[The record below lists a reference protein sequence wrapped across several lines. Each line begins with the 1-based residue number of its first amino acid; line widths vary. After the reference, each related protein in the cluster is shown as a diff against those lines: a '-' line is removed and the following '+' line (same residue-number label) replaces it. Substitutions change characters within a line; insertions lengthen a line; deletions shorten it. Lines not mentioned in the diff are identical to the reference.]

1 MTNNLVRPKEILPD
15 GVDNTIINGQ
25 MVRKGT
31 IAAFLANVDLL
42 EKENTLEQE
51 RERQLIE

>member
-1 MTNNLVRPKEILPD
+1 MANNLVRPAEFLPD

-31 IAAFLANVDLL
+31 IAAFSANVDLL
-42 EKENTLEQE
+42 EKENTPEQE
-51 RERQLIE
+51 RSDN